1 MGKPIKAEDRSAM
14 NALFAAESTKMSVA
28 AGLTPKA
35 AASAKDISEDNGKE
49 QGPQAF
55 RDHEEYVD
63 VVTSVLNDDK
73 TDSFDP
79 NDKDKD

>member
-14 NALFAAESTKMSVA
+14 DALFASESNKMAVA

-35 AASAKDISEDNGKE
+35 AASAKDISDDNGKE

-55 RDHEEYVD
+55 KDHAEYVE

-73 TDSFDP
+73 TDHFDP
-79 NDKDKD
+79 NDQTKD